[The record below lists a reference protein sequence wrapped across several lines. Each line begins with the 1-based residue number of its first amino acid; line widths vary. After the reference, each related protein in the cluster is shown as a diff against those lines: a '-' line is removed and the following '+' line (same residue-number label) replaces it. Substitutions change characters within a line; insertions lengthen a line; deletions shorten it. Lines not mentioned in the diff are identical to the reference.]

1 MLERNLQKILC
12 RQNESISLINSL
24 NAKFKNYLEP
34 SKLICIANQL
44 TGSYMMAIMVFHE
57 LNYNG

>member
-1 MLERNLQKILC
+1 MLERNLHKILS

-24 NAKFKNYLEP
+24 NAKFKNYIES
-34 SKLICIANQL
+34 SKLICVANLL
-44 TGSYMMAIMVFHE
+44 TGCYMMAIMAFHE